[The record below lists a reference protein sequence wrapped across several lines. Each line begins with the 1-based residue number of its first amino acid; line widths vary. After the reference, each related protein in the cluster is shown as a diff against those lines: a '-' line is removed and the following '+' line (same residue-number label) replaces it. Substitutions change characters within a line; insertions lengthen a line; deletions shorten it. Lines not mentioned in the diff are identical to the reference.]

1 MEPEDEKPR
10 IEIKDWKYS
19 EEIFTIPQLTKD
31 WNNETIDKFV
41 KTVSNTYIEYKFKIV
56 AITKNLIKYNDGNV
70 YEYSIIFKYK
80 DK

>member
-1 MEPEDEKPR
+1 MEPEDEKLR
-10 IEIKDWKYS
+10 SEIKDWKYS
-19 EEIFTIPQLTKD
+19 EEIFTILPKD

-41 KTVSNTYIEYKFKIV
+41 KTVSNTYMEYKFKIV
-56 AITKNLIKYNDGNV
+56 AITKNLIKYNDGNI

>member
-19 EEIFTIPQLTKD
+19 EEIFTIPPKY

-41 KTVSNTYIEYKFKIV
+41 KTVSNTYMEYKFKIV

>member
-1 MEPEDEKPR
+1 MEPKDEKLR

-19 EEIFTIPQLTKD
+19 EEIFTILPKD